1 MVSKIF
7 RAGSTTLR
15 NKKNFQIFFSNSLL
29 PGLIV
34 QSYGRPGTIGGA
46 VCPMPKPA
54 GFDCVVGIVFE
65 PPKDK
70 SRFKDDSDEVP

>member
-1 MVSKIF
+1 MVSKLYQDVS
-7 RAGSTTLR
+7 STL
-15 NKKNFQIFFSNSLL
+15 KNIYSNFLL
-29 PGLIV
+29 PGLMV